1 MITIQE
7 FRKQIRSDISV
18 RDFQIVLMICQRNK
32 IKTMEQLHAFIKDNA
47 LMGVELHTGGAR

>member
-7 FRKQIRSDISV
+7 FRKEIRSDISV

-32 IKTMEQLHAFIKDNA
+32 IKTMEQLHAFIKENA
-47 LMGVELHTGGAR
+47 LMGVELYAGAKQ

>member
-7 FRKQIRSDISV
+7 FKKEIRSDIGV
-18 RDFQIVLMICQRNK
+18 KDFQIVLMICQREN

-47 LMGVELHTGGAR
+47 LMGVELYTGGAR